1 MRATKEFIYA
11 LYYDDFATPQHL
23 EEGPNE
29 VVFYIGRTT
38 NPDRRLKQHRYEAK
52 TGTEDKYVFIRELDQ
67 KNVEW
72 DFKVLGE
79 VEKSDDRPWEF
90 WYVIEFIRKG
100 VSLKNMR
107 YGDFKRMQTNRLK
120 KFASN
125 KSIRNVDDLKKTI
138 EREESEKQPKYK
150 SSGSVQLRAILRSLR
165 WLRVQ
170 SIIHDGEIRK
180 WNIYDLG
187 EGTQEIKA
195 EYSMKKREVAA
206 CLTPNFEEAIRRVK
220 RKAGML

>member
-1 MRATKEFIYA
+1 MRSTKEFIYA

-23 EEGPNE
+23 EEGPDE

-52 TGTEDKYVFIRELDQ
+52 TGTEDKYVFIRKLGQ

-72 DFKVLGE
+72 GIKVLGE

-90 WYVIEFIRKG
+90 WYVIDFIRRG
-100 VSLKNMR
+100 ISLKNMR
-107 YGDFKRMQTNRLK
+107 YGDFKRVPTNRLK

-125 KSIRNVDDLKKTI
+125 TSIRNVDDLKKTI
-138 EREESEKQPKYK
+138 GRNEHEEQPKYK

-165 WLRVQ
+165 WLRAE
-170 SIIHDGEIRK
+170 SEMHDCEIRK

-206 CLTPNFEEAIRRVK
+206 CLTPDFKEAIRQVEC
-220 RKAGML
+220 KAGML